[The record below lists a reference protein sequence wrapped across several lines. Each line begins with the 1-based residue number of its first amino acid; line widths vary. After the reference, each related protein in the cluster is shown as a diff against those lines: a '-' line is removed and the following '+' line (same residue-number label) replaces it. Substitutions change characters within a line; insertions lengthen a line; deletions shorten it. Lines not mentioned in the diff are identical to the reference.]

1 MEGDQSESKLTR
13 FRRREQL
20 DSLAA
25 LIICALAAIGVIIL
39 LLIVS
44 GYLVWKPF

>member
-1 MEGDQSESKLTR
+1 MEDAKSKSKL
-13 FRRREQL
+13 FKPGMREQI
-20 DSLAA
+20 DSMVA

-39 LLIVS
+39 LLVVF